1 MGRPACVTVE
11 AELRAASLIVQVGS
25 YDWDGPLEVM
35 ELNTVPSISLL
46 LSPPHEFS
54 EACFSL
60 DRNGGRFSDVGDVI
74 FAPADVHLHA
84 RASGGPIR
92 LVRCFFERRF
102 LAETSG
108 FDWRWQDRTLRA
120 CVDMKNPRL
129 KETLA
134 RLGQEAL
141 DPGLACGKLTEGLG
155 MLMAVELG
163 RHFHAIDEHERS
175 PGQKLTPWQ
184 MNRITQ
190 YLQNLSNYLPDVSD
204 IAELCGISARHLR
217 RLFKETTD
225 QTLYQYSR
233 DVWAAKARTLLSD
246 TRVPVKEI
254 ASRLGFADASSF
266 SMAFR
271 RATGEPPKAF
281 RQQFRKPRANHG

>member
-1 MGRPACVTVE
+1 MGKPTLVTVE
-11 AELRAASLIVQVGS
+11 AELRAPGVIVQVGS
-25 YDWDGPLEVM
+25 YDWDQPLEVI
-35 ELNTVPSISLL
+35 EHNTVPSISLL

-60 DRNGGRFSDVGDVI
+60 ERGGGRFVDVGELI
-74 FAPADVHLHA
+74 FAPADIHLHA

-92 LVRCFFERRF
+92 LVRCFFERHY
-102 LAETSG
+102 LSETSG
-108 FDWRWQDRTLRA
+108 LDWRWEERTLQA
-120 CVDMKNPRL
+120 CVNVRNARL

-141 DPGLACGKLTEGLG
+141 DPGLACIKLTEGLG
-155 MLMAVELG
+155 MLTAVELG
-163 RHFHAIDEHERS
+163 RHFHAIEEHAKT
-175 PGQKLTPWQ
+175 PAQKLTPWQ

-190 YLQNLSNYLPDVSD
+190 YLENLSNYLPDVSD

-225 QTLYQYSR
+225 QTIYQYSR
-233 DVWAAKARTLLSD
+233 DIWAAKAKAMLSD
-246 TRVPVKEI
+246 TRAPVKEI
-254 ASRLGFADASSF
+254 ASRLGFSDASSF

-281 RQQFRKPRANHG
+281 RQQFRKPRMN

>member
-1 MGRPACVTVE
+1 MGRPTLVTVE
-11 AELRAASLIVQVGS
+11 AELRAPGVIVQVGS
-25 YDWDGPLEVM
+25 YDWDRPLEVI
-35 ELNTVPSISLL
+35 EHNTVPSISLL
-46 LSPPHEFS
+46 LSPPHDFS

-60 DRNGGRFSDVGDVI
+60 ERGGGRFADVGDVI
-74 FAPADVHLHA
+74 FAPADLHLHA

-92 LVRCFFERRF
+92 LVRCFFERGF
-102 LAETSG
+102 LNEASG
-108 FDWRWQDRTLRA
+108 IDWRWEARMLEA
-120 CVDMKNPRL
+120 CVNIRNPRL
-129 KETLA
+129 RETLA

-141 DPGLACGKLTEGLG
+141 DPGLACCKLTEGLG
-155 MLMAVELG
+155 MLAAVELG
-163 RHFHAIDEHERS
+163 RHFHAIAEHAKS

-190 YLQNLSNYLPDVSD
+190 YLENLSNYLPDVSD

-225 QTLYQYSR
+225 QTIYQYSR
-233 DVWAAKARTLLSD
+233 DIWSAKAKSMLSD
-246 TRVPVKEI
+246 TRAPVKEI
-254 ASRLGFADASSF
+254 ASRLGFSDASSF

-281 RQQFRKPRANHG
+281 RQQFRKPRVH

>member
-1 MGRPACVTVE
+1 MGRPTFVTVE
-11 AELRAASLIVQVGS
+11 AELRAPGVIVQVGS
-25 YDWDGPLEVM
+25 YNWDQPLEVM
-35 ELNTVPSISLL
+35 EHNSVPSISLL
-46 LSPPHEFS
+46 LSPPHSFS

-60 DRNGGRFSDVGDVI
+60 ERGGGRFADVGDVI
-74 FAPADVHLHA
+74 FAPADVHLHC

-92 LVRCFFERRF
+92 LVRCFFERQT
-102 LAETSG
+102 LNDTAG
-108 FDWRWQDRTLRA
+108 FDWRWQDRALRA
-120 CVDMKNPRL
+120 CVNIKNMRL

-163 RHFHAIDEHERS
+163 RHFHAIEEHAKS
-175 PGQKLTPWQ
+175 PSQKLTPWQ

-190 YLQNLSNYLPDVSD
+190 YLENLSNYLPDVTD

-225 QTLYQYSR
+225 QTIYQYSR
-233 DVWAAKARTLLSD
+233 DVWATKAKAMLSD

-254 ASRLGFADASSF
+254 ASRLGFSDASSF

-281 RQQFRKPRANHG
+281 RQQFRKPRMN